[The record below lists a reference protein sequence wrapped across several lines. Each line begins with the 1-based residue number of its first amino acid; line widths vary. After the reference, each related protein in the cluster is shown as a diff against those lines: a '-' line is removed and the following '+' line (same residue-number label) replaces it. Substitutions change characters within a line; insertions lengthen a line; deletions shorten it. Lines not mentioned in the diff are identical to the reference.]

1 MEATFKARARTLDM
15 LGRQQ
20 IAGIPTA
27 ISELF
32 KNAHDAYAD
41 TVEID
46 FYRSDRLFVLRDDGV
61 GMTRDQFVDR
71 WLTIATESRVKGPG
85 ARRGVPA
92 FPGQAKRPV
101 LGEKGIGRL
110 AIATIAPQVLV
121 LTRAWK
127 DGDLSDLTA
136 AFVNWRLFECPELN
150 LQDIRIPVSTFPS
163 GTLPSRADIDDMV
176 ESFRRSHAH
185 LRNDIGEEPWERIED
200 ELARFEVDP
209 RDIDSYLGSPS
220 LAGEGHGTHFILLPA
235 SDRLVDDIEGDPDLR
250 TAPPLKKALL
260 GFANPL
266 GHRNP
271 VIETA
276 FRDHKTDL
284 VPDDLIG
291 HGEFFTPDEYGNA
304 DHQVRGRF
312 DEYGQFQGLVSI
324 YGEPVDRHVI
334 NWRSR
339 RGLPTECGPFE
350 ITFAAI
356 EGRAAY
362 STLPWNDHGRIIQKT
377 EKIGGL
383 YLYRDGIRILPYG
396 DTDYDWLGIEFRR
409 TKSARYY
416 YFSHRKMFGVVAIDS
431 TNNAR
436 LREKAGREGFQENKA
451 YRQLRSILRAFFV
464 QIAADF
470 SREEGSHGER
480 FAARKSEL
488 QQEEAHR
495 RRRARQAYAKRQ
507 QLALDLEKFFQHTDA
522 DQPREEAVQ
531 LGMAVEA
538 QLAEAARIPDRSQ
551 TARAILEIER
561 QAREDLGQLESRY
574 RLSKPRVGLSK
585 AMQKEWRDYTAMVAD
600 ITDNVI
606 PETRDLI
613 DHLIA
618 DAVADTGIDIA
629 PRIRIDAALKEL
641 AAQATRETRGGR
653 KIIRDEVENLS
664 SSISELTY
672 RCMKDVESAIRTVR
686 ADFSRLDLSGMD
698 GQDFA
703 KTRDSLETPIREV
716 LQRCS
721 QLLESVRSQLAA
733 IDLTGQSSTLDQLAA
748 VEQSN
753 VTLREEATADL
764 QLAQLGM
771 AIGIINHEFG
781 ATVRSV
787 RNGLRSLKVWADVNE
802 ELQSVYHS
810 IRANFDHLDGYLTLF
825 TPLHRRLYRKPVDIR
840 GSEIYEFLD
849 DLFRERMARHSVEMV
864 QTTSFEKAIVT
875 GYPSSFYPVFVNLS
889 DNAIYWL
896 SVQNERA
903 ERRITLDAKDGVFR
917 VSDTG
922 PGIHRR
928 DRDDIFE
935 YGFTRKPG
943 GRGMGLHISRQALRS
958 VGYDLTLA
966 DPEEDAGA
974 TFLIGPLRDDEGK
987 ADAD

>member
-1 MEATFKARARTLDM
+1 M

-61 GMTRDQFVDR
+61 GMTRRQFVDR
-71 WLTIATESRVKGPG
+71 WLTIATESRVKGVD
-85 ARRGVPA
+85 AQRGVPPI
-92 FPGQAKRPV
+92 PGKAKRPV

-150 LQDIRIPVSTFPS
+150 LQDIRIPVRTFPG
-163 GTLPSRADIDDMV
+163 GTLPSRANVDGMV
-176 ESFRRSHAH
+176 DSFRQKHAH
-185 LRNDIGEEPWERIED
+185 FRKDIGREFWEQID
-200 ELARFEVDP
+200 AELARFQVDP
-209 RDIDSYLGSPS
+209 QDIASYLDSPS
-220 LAGEGHGTHFILLPA
+220 LAGDGHGTHFILLPA
-235 SDRLVDDIEGDPDLR
+235 SDRLLDDIDGDPDLK

-266 GHRNP
+266 GHSEP
-271 VIETA
+271 VIGTA
-276 FRDHKTDL
+276 FRDHRTEL
-284 VPDDLIG
+284 LPDDLIA

-304 DHQVRGRF
+304 DHQVKGRF
-312 DEYGQFQGLVSI
+312 DEYGQFQGSVSI
-324 YGEPVDRHVI
+324 YGEPVDGHVI

-339 RGLPTECGPFE
+339 RGLPTECGPFA

-362 STLPWNDHGRIIQKT
+362 STLPWDDHSRIIQKT

-383 YLYRDGIRILPYG
+383 YIYRDGIRILPYG

-416 YFSHRKMFGVVAIDS
+416 YFSHRKMFGVVEIDS

-436 LREKAGREGFQENKA
+436 LREKAGREGFQENRA

-470 SREEGSHGER
+470 FREEGSHGER
-480 FAARKSEL
+480 FTTRKSEI

-495 RRRARQAYAKRQ
+495 RRRVQAAKAKRH
-507 QLALDLEKFFQHTDA
+507 QLALDLDRFFQLTDA
-522 DQPREEAVQ
+522 DKPREEAVE
-531 LGMAVEA
+531 LGMVVEA
-538 QLAEAARIPDRSQ
+538 ELAEAGRMADRSQ
-551 TARAILEIER
+551 AARAILQIER
-561 QAREDLGQLESRY
+561 QAHENLQQLESRY
-574 RLSKPRVGLSK
+574 RLSKPRVGLTR
-585 AMQKEWRDYTAMVAD
+585 AMQKEWRDYTAIAAD
-600 ITDNVI
+600 ITDNVV
-606 PETRDLI
+606 PETRALI
-613 DHLIA
+613 DDLIA
-618 DAVADTGIDIA
+618 DAVADAGVDIA
-629 PRIRIDAALKEL
+629 PRVRIDTALGEL
-641 AAQATRETRGGR
+641 AARATRETKGGR
-653 KIIRDEVENLS
+653 KIVRDEVQTLS
-664 SSISELTY
+664 TSIAELTHQ
-672 RCMKDVESAIRTVR
+672 CVKDVESTIRAVR
-686 ADFSRLDLSGMD
+686 LEFSHLDLSGVD
-698 GQDFA
+698 AHDFA
-703 KTRDSLETPIREV
+703 TAREALEKPIREA
-716 LQRCS
+716 LDRCS
-721 QLLESVRSQLAA
+721 QLLESVRSQLVA
-733 IDLTGQSSTLDQLAA
+733 IDLTGRSSTLDQLAA

-753 VTLREEATADL
+753 VTLREEAATDL

-771 AIGIINHEFG
+771 AIEIINHEFG
-781 ATVRSV
+781 ATIRSL
-787 RNGLRSLKVWADVNE
+787 RNGLRDLKVWADVNE
-802 ELQSVYHS
+802 DLRPVYGS

-825 TPLHRRLYRKPVDIR
+825 TPLHRRLYRKAVDIR
-840 GSEIYEFLD
+840 GSQIYEFLR
-849 DLFRERMARHSVEMV
+849 DLFGERLTRHSVSML
-864 QTTSFEKAIVT
+864 QTTGFENVVIT
-875 GYPSSFYPVFVNLS
+875 GYPSSFYPVFVNLV

-896 SVQNERA
+896 SMQNERH
-903 ERRITLDAKDGVFR
+903 ERQITLDVKDGVLR

-922 PGIHRR
+922 PGIHPR
-928 DRDDIFE
+928 DANDIFE

-966 DPEEDAGA
+966 DRKAPRGA
-974 TFLIGPLRDDEGK
+974 VFLIGARRQDEDDRH
-987 ADAD
+987 ADE